1 MIMSNLSKDTQTN
14 FLKDPQKN
22 LSKHLPKIS
31 QNIFKKF
38 LKFFFKIKLSN
49 QFQNIFKKNHLK
61 FYSKKL
67 KIFTKIG
74 GRTNFLSKMKKIKVA
89 LNCLKWRERFFDF
102 LAPPKKLF
110 GGHTKFFVK
119 NEKKQSC
126 SKLPKMARKLVEKDL
141 WTI

>member
-1 MIMSNLSKDTQTN
+1 MYLQV
-14 FLKDPQKN
+14 
-22 LSKHLPKIS
+22 
-31 QNIFKKF
+31 QNISYVYFYLQVQIALSF

-89 LNCLKWRERFFDF
+89 LNCLKWREPFFDF